1 MTFRDIRINSTVY
14 LLDKASMGFEE
25 AKVEA
30 VGMPHFASPQ
40 VGQTAAP
47 TGQVVDVTIKGV
59 PYVVAC
65 DNSVAYSDKVVFA
78 TDKSSLLPEVKR
90 LKGEAEALLAGVD
103 KAKETVAKCDGLLC
117 ELDTAFKEKQETD
130 KRMGA
135 MEEKISALSDMLKG
149 FIDEMRK

>member
-1 MTFRDIRINSTVY
+1 MNFRDIRQNSTVY

-30 VGMPHFASPQ
+30 VGMPHFAAPQ
-40 VGQTAAP
+40 VGQTAP

-65 DNSVAYSDKVVFA
+65 DNSIAYSDKVVFA

-149 FIDEMRK
+149 FIEDFKK